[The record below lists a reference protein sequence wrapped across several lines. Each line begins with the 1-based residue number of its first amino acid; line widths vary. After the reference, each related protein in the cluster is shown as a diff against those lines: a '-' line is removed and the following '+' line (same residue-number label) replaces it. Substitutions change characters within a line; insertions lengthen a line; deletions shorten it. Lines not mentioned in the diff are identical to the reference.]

1 MFEEI
6 ATSGAGFLIVLF
18 WASLLF
24 IFVWGALWVRANRR
38 KA

>member
-6 ATSGAGFLIVLF
+6 ANSGAGFLIVLF

-24 IFVWGALWVRANRR
+24 MFVWGALWMRAYRHT
-38 KA
+38 A